1 MNRPRRNRYRA
12 GVLPLAAV
20 GLLAAVGALAGVAL
34 AKDDNRDRIPD
45 RWEKRHHLSLK
56 VKQTHRDQDR
66 DQLRNRA
73 EFLVGDN
80 PRDKDSDD
88 DGVMDGDENAGT
100 IESFDVT
107 TGKLTISLFGGD
119 SVSGLV
125 TDQTRIKCEDEH
137 SPDVTQLSHGE
148 EEPGDDHGGHGNEP
162 NDDNGDHDEEVG
174 DDHDDGDNSGPGSA
188 NSGRGPSG
196 HDDNGTG
203 ANCTTADLI
212 PGAVVEEADL
222 ELEHGTARFDE
233 VELAD

>member
-12 GVLPLAAV
+12 GGLLLAVV
-20 GLLAAVGALAGVAL
+20 GLLAAVGALAGFAL
-34 AKDDNRDRIPD
+34 AKDDNSDRIPD

-56 VKQTHRDQDR
+56 VKQTQRDQDR

-80 PRDKDSDD
+80 PRDRDSDD
-88 DGVMDGDENAGT
+88 DGVIDGDENAGT
-100 IESFDVT
+100 IESFDPA
-107 TGKLTISLFGGD
+107 TGRLTISLFGGD

-125 TDQTRIKCEDEH
+125 TERTRIKCEDEH
-137 SPDVTQLSHGE
+137 SPDITQLHGDE

-162 NDDNGDHDEEVG
+162 NGDNG
-174 DDHDDGDNSGPGSA
+174 DHDDGDNSGLGSSH
-188 NSGRGPSG
+188 SGSGPSG

-203 ANCTTADLI
+203 ANCTTSDLI

-222 ELEHGTARFDE
+222 ELEHGTATFDE
-233 VELAD
+233 IELAD

>member
-1 MNRPRRNRYRA
+1 MNRPRRNRNRA
-12 GVLPLAAV
+12 GGLLLAVV
-20 GLLAAVGALAGVAL
+20 GLLAAVGALAGTAV
-34 AKDDNRDRIPD
+34 AKDANRDRIPD
-45 RWEKRHHLSLK
+45 RWEKRHHLSLT
-56 VKQTHRDQDR
+56 VKQTNRDQDR
-66 DQLRNRA
+66 DQMGNRA

-80 PRDKDSDD
+80 PRDDDSDD
-88 DGVMDGDENAGT
+88 DRVIDGDENAGT
-100 IESFDVT
+100 IASFDAA

-137 SPDVTQLSHGE
+137 SPDVTQLSHDE

-162 NDDNGDHDEEVG
+162 NDDNGGHGEEPG
-174 DDHDDGDNSGPGSA
+174 DDHEDGDNSGPDSS
-188 NSGRGPSG
+188 NSGHGPSG

-203 ANCTTADLI
+203 ANCTPSDLV

-222 ELEHGTARFDE
+222 ELKNGVATFDE